1 MIKKIKLGI
10 IASAILTASA
20 LFADGTQETI
30 FFIGDDIKTGI
41 SYKNARY
48 PSAGKKGMYFGKD
61 YNKNNLSYIKP
72 NNYSWSKQSND
83 GEMEDLL
90 SFPYTNSYAFLK
102 RISLKDDLSLS
113 NVNTSGEK
121 EDGSYYVVLD
131 GGACSG
137 KGCLADENI
146 ISVVV
151 PKRFKIVSYE
161 AQEKRHEEYKYNP
174 DADFKLID
182 NTLTLYTKDIQGA
195 YVKLWF
201 KDTSLAS
208 AIYKNVSDSL
218 AKFSDISVS
227 KTDTTTTISM
237 PMDNVFTIGKANM
250 NNLGKEWMATLAET
264 LKEQSFKEIRV
275 EGHTDNVPMKGGAYP
290 SNWELSSAR
299 ASDAV
304 KFMISKGIDSKNIA
318 AVGYADTHPLVANDT
333 KENRAKNRRIE
344 ITIVGNS
351 EEAPK

>member
-1 MIKKIKLGI
+1 MIKKIKLGL
-10 IASAILTASA
+10 IASAILASST
-20 LFADGTQETI
+20 LFAEGTQETI
-30 FFIGDDIKTGI
+30 FFIGDDLKTGI
-41 SYKNARY
+41 SYKNVRY
-48 PSAGKKGMYFGKD
+48 PVAGKKGMYFGSN

-72 NNYSWSKQSND
+72 NNYSWSKESQN
-83 GEMEDLL
+83 GKINDLL
-90 SFPYTNSYAFLK
+90 SFPNTNSYAYLE
-102 RISLKDDLSLS
+102 RISLKDNLGLL
-113 NVNTSGEK
+113 NVNNLGEK

-131 GGACSG
+131 GGSCTG
-137 KGCLADENI
+137 TDCLADENI

-161 AQEKRHEEYKYNP
+161 AKEKRNEEYKYNA

-182 NTLTLYTKDIQGA
+182 NTLTLYTNNLQGA
-195 YVKLWF
+195 YVRLWF

-304 KFMISKGIDSKNIA
+304 KFMISKGIDSKSIA

-351 EEAPK
+351 EKAAD

>member
-10 IASAILTASA
+10 IASAILVSST
-20 LFADGTQETI
+20 LFASETQETI
-30 FFIGDDIKTGI
+30 CFIGDDLKTGI
-41 SYKNARY
+41 SYKNVRFTQ
-48 PSAGKKGMYFGKD
+48 AGNKGMLFGSNYK
-61 YNKNNLSYIKP
+61 KNNLSYIKP
-72 NNYSWSKQSND
+72 NNYLWEKHNLNGEIND
-83 GEMEDLL
+83 KL
-90 SFPYTNSYAFLK
+90 SFPNTNTYAYLQ

-121 EDGSYYVVLD
+121 EEGSYYVNVQ
-131 GGACSG
+131 GGSCVGSGCSE
-137 KGCLADENI
+137 DENI
-146 ISVVV
+146 VSIVV
-151 PKRFKIVSYE
+151 PKRFKIVHYE
-161 AQEKRHEEYKYNP
+161 GSEKINGEFKYNAN
-174 DADFKLID
+174 ADFKLID
-182 NTLTLYTKDIQGA
+182 NTLTLYTKDVQGT
-195 YVKLWF
+195 YVRLWF
-201 KDTSLAS
+201 QDTSLAS

-250 NNLGKEWMATLAET
+250 NNTGKEWIATLVET
-264 LKEQSFKEIRV
+264 LKEQTFKEIRV
-275 EGHTDNVPMKGGAYP
+275 EGHTDNIPMKGGAYP

-351 EEAPK
+351 EEVPK